1 MTPQLI
7 PGRGTTPAGASSET
21 AASRYVRGMFGRIAP
36 RYDLANHVLSGN
48 LDRGWRAATV
58 RAVRSVARRP
68 GAVCLD
74 LCCGTGDL
82 LIALQSDT
90 SETVIG
96 SDFCRPMLAGA
107 AAKLYAKGLRSPL
120 LEADGL
126 CLPLPDAS
134 LDLITCGFGFRNF
147 TNYEAGARE
156 LRRVLRPGGLL
167 AILECAEPEGALLGA
182 LYRFYASRV
191 LPRIGGALSGEP
203 DAYAYLPDS
212 VSKFPRPAALAV
224 LLREAGFA
232 EVSYRL
238 MTFGVTSL
246 HLARTPA
253 AA

>member
-1 MTPQLI
+1 MTPRLV
-7 PGRGTTPAGASSET
+7 PGRGTTPDGATSEL

-48 LDRGWRAATV
+48 FDRGWRAATV
-58 RAVRSVARRP
+58 RAVRSVSQRP

-90 SETVIG
+90 PETVIG

-107 AAKLYAKGLRSPL
+107 AAKLRGRGLRSPL

-126 CLPLPDAS
+126 RLPLPDAS
-134 LDLITCGFGFRNF
+134 IDLITCGFGFRNF

-156 LRRVLRPGGLL
+156 LRRVLRPHGLL
-167 AILECAEPEGALLGA
+167 AILECAEPPRPVLGA
-182 LYRFYASRV
+182 LYRFYARRV
-191 LPRIGGALSGEP
+191 LPRIGALLSGQP

-212 VSKFPRPAALAV
+212 VSKFPKPDALAD
-224 LLREAGFA
+224 LLRRAGF
-232 EVSYRL
+232 EQVSYRM
-238 MTFGVTSL
+238 MTFGVVSL
-246 HLARTPA
+246 HLARTGV
-253 AA
+253 